1 MNARASIVK
10 DESRLLENPRAPL
23 VDEGEGVGEGVDVD
37 VDVDVDEV
45 DDKERTVVILDELD
59 ELEEEEE
66 EEDDDD

>member
-1 MNARASIVK
+1 MSARASIVK

-23 VDEGEGVGEGVDVD
+23 VDEGEGVDEGVD

-66 EEDDDD
+66 GDDDD